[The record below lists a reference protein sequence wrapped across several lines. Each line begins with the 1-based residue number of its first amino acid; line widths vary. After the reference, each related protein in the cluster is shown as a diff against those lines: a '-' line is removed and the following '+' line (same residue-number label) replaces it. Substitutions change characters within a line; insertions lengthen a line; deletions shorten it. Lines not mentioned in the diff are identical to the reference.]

1 MVSKQTSSQVF
12 SSQGSVPGLG
22 PYLLKWLLAC
32 ICIGISAGTAS
43 AIFLA
48 SLDLVT
54 TFREHHLQLIA
65 FLPIAGLLIGMLYHY
80 QGGAVEKGNHLLLE
94 EIHEPQK
101 TVPFYMAP
109 FIYISTVV
117 THLFGG
123 SAGREGTAVQMG
135 GSLADQFALLF
146 KFGKEDRKLILITG
160 IAAGFA
166 AVFGTPL
173 AGIVFGW
180 EVVHLGRFKNKAIVP
195 AIIAAFI
202 ADATCTLWGI
212 HHTTYVI
219 PVVPEL
225 SVNGILFSVLAGICF
240 GIAARTFIRAS
251 HRLTSIFK
259 KYIPYP
265 PLRPFAGGVLL
276 IVILAILGT
285 TKYIGLGIPTIADSF
300 QHLQNS
306 YDFAIKLVLTV
317 LTLSAGFKGGEVT
330 PLFFIGATLGNALSL
345 LLPLPMGLLAGMGF
359 VAVFAGAA
367 NAPIACIVMSMELF
381 GTAPGAY
388 IAVACLFASFVAG
401 EGIYA
406 GHGNK

>member
-1 MVSKQTSSQVF
+1 MKNQTGYF
-12 SSQGSVPGLG
+12 
-22 PYLLKWLLAC
+22 LKWLLAC
-32 ICIGISAGTAS
+32 TCIGIATGTAS
-43 AIFLA
+43 AVFLA

-54 TFREHHLQLIA
+54 SFRESHILILA
-65 FLPIAGLLIGMLYHY
+65 FLPLAGFLIGLLYHY
-80 QGGAVEKGNHLLLE
+80 RGSVVERGNHLLLE

-101 TVPFYMAP
+101 SLPFYMAP

-166 AVFGTPL
+166 AVFGTPF

-180 EVVHLGRFKNKAIVP
+180 EVVRLGRFRNKAIVP
-195 AIIAAFI
+195 TVIAAFI
-202 ADATCTLWGI
+202 ADYTCTLWGI
-212 HHTTYVI
+212 HHTTYLI
-219 PVVPEL
+219 SVVPDIHFT
-225 SVNGILFSVLAGICF
+225 GILLSVLAGICF
-240 GIAARTFIRAS
+240 GCTARFFIWSS
-251 HRLTSIFK
+251 HRVTAVFK
-259 KYIPYP
+259 KYILYP
-265 PLRPFAGGVLL
+265 PLRPFIGGVLL
-276 IVILAILGT
+276 VILLSVLGT
-285 TKYIGLGIPTIADSF
+285 TKYIGLGIPTIVDSF

-306 YDFAIKLVLTV
+306 YDFAIKLALTV

-345 LLPLPMGLLAGMGF
+345 LLPLPVGLLAGMGF
-359 VAVFAGAA
+359 LAVFAGAA

-381 GTAPGAY
+381 GTAPGGY
-388 IAVACLFASFVAG
+388 IAIACLFASFVSG
-401 EGIYA
+401 KGIY
-406 GHGNK
+406 HVEEHQPKNRYL